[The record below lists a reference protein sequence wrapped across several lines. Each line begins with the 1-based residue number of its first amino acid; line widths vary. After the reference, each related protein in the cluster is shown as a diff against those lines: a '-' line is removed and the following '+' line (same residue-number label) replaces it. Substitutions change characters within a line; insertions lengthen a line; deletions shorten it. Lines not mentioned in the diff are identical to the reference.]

1 MRRTSQ
7 GRASIVAVLCA
18 VALAACTGA
27 PVPGE
32 TVTPPTVVTDKTAP
46 PDPLV
51 PAAWPL
57 TGIEGE
63 VVTRPA
69 VSVKIEN
76 TPQARPQSGLEDAD
90 IVWENIVEYGVP
102 RFVAMFHSTLPQEV
116 GPIRSVRPA
125 DARIVSP
132 VGGLLAYSGGAPA
145 VLRLLRDMPVQAMSE
160 DEGDPGFYRLR
171 SRPRPHNVYG
181 SLEEFLEGADSEHA
195 DPPDAQFA
203 YAPGPGAS
211 TAERHGSPTERIRLA
226 LSPISDP
233 GWTWDTEA
241 ARWLRWERSTP
252 AVDAAGDRLAAR
264 NVVVIEVVSFDSGF
278 NAQTGAPVPDL
289 RLEGEGDG
297 LVATG
302 GRSVPVT
309 WSKESRDE
317 PLVLTGPDG
326 EDVRLA
332 PGNTWVEL
340 VPLPA
345 GSYTTG

>member
-7 GRASIVAVLCA
+7 RRASTVAVLCA
-18 VALAACTGA
+18 VALAACSGP
-27 PVPGE
+27 PVPG
-32 TVTPPTVVTDKTAP
+32 PTDSPTGGPGKTAP
-46 PDPLV
+46 PDPVV

-57 TGIEGE
+57 TGVEGE
-63 VVTRPA
+63 VVDRPA

-102 RFVAMFHSTLPQEV
+102 RFAAMFHSTLPEEV

-160 DEGDPGFYRLR
+160 DDGDPGFYRLR

-181 SLEEFLEGADSEHA
+181 SLEVFLEEADGEHA
-195 DPPDAQFA
+195 DPPDPQFA
-203 YAPGPGAS
+203 YAARPGGS
-211 TAERHGSPTERIRLA
+211 TAEQHGSPTERIRLA
-226 LSPISDP
+226 LSSAARPS
-233 GWTWDTEA
+233 WTWDA
-241 ARWLRWERSTP
+241 GAGRWLRSEGSSP
-252 AVDAAGDRLAAR
+252 ALSVDGDRLAAM

-278 NAQTGAPVPDL
+278 SAQTGAPVPDL

-302 GRSVPVT
+302 GRSVQVT
-309 WSKESRDE
+309 WSKDARDE

-326 EDVRLA
+326 AEATLA

-345 GSYTTG
+345 GSYSTD